1 MRIVITG
8 GTGLIGGALARDLAA
23 AGHDVVILTRNV
35 AKSGPLP
42 LGARAAQWD
51 AKTAAGWAD
60 LLNGDTAIVN
70 LAGESIGTGRWT
82 AAKKRRIRESR
93 VESGRAVLAAIR
105 QAAEKPRVL
114 LQGSAVGY
122 YGRSGDEIATES
134 HPPGEDFLA
143 RVCVDW
149 EASTDEVE
157 SIGVRRVVL
166 RTGVV
171 LSDAGGA
178 LPRMALPFR
187 LLAGGPLGNGRQWF
201 PWIHIADEVA
211 AIRFLL
217 EREDARGP
225 FNLTAPRPF
234 TNRGFSRVLGKAL
247 HRPSLMPAPAFALR
261 LVLGEMADML
271 LYGQRAVPHRLLE
284 RGYVFRHPEA
294 LGALR
299 DLLD

>member
-8 GTGLIGGALARDLAA
+8 GTGLIGSALARDLGE
-23 AGHDVVILTRNV
+23 AGHEVIVLTREP
-35 AKSGPLP
+35 AKASLP
-42 LGARAAQWD
+42 PNTRAVEWD
-51 AKTAAGWAD
+51 ARTAAGWGA
-60 LLNGDTAIVN
+60 LLDGDTAIVN

-93 VESGRAVLAAIR
+93 VDAGKAVLAAIR
-105 QAAEKPRVL
+105 QAAGKPRVL

-122 YGRSGDEIATES
+122 YGRSGDEVATES

-143 RVCVDW
+143 QVCVDW
-149 EASTDEVE
+149 EASTAEAE
-157 SIGVRRVVL
+157 ALGVRRAVL

-171 LSDAGGA
+171 LSDSGGA

-217 EREDARGP
+217 EHEDARGP
-225 FNLTAPRPF
+225 FNLTAPRPL
-234 TNRGFSRVLGKAL
+234 TNRGFSRVLGRAL
-247 HRPSLMPAPAFALR
+247 HRPSLMPAPSVALR

-284 RGYVFRHPEA
+284 HGYVFRHPDP